1 LSFSSYQHGRLD
13 PAINGCIAY
22 LLVAQAKHIV
32 ITYQDAAGC
41 SPLASGSPRHGALQ
55 HRLLHA
61 QLPPK
66 RLLPQGDFAFAKCTI
81 RICRVSQIFG
91 SIKAQV
97 QRDFAE
103 ALLQLA
109 VYPPGK
115 TALLA
120 DPSVAPVSGCAVC
133 RRRRRR
139 KASSCCC
146 CHLDGFCSYPQATH
160 WPCLALEP
168 RQ

>member
-1 LSFSSYQHGRLD
+1 VDSLFNDPQH
-13 PAINGCIAY
+13 
-22 LLVAQAKHIV
+22 
-32 ITYQDAAGC
+32 
-41 SPLASGSPRHGALQ
+41 PRREQ
-55 HRLLHA
+55 QVRDRLLLRHFRLKTDG
-61 QLPPK
+61 LPRQARDKHRENSEK
-66 RLLPQGDFAFAKCTI
+66 REGVFF
-81 RICRVSQIFG
+81 SQIFE